1 MNYSSNVFSMRP
13 GSGVNPY
20 AYFDPRWLARRDRR
34 CVGCSILLL
43 DRTNPDD
50 LCQQCSAGHTA
61 ATLIAEALAELRKVR
76 P

>member
-1 MNYSSNVFSMRP
+1 MNTSSSNVFSMRP
-13 GSGVNPY
+13 
-20 AYFDPRWLARRDRR
+20 DRR

-50 LCQQCSAGHTA
+50 LSQQCRAGHTA
-61 ATLIAEALAELRKVR
+61 ATLIAEAMTELRKVR